1 VIDVIDDQ
9 YTSINKEKEKAT
21 STMWI
26 RFYEVMEEDYEKA
39 KAGGSCLIKKS
50 ENDFISLLI
59 QSCSDKRKTQQMANT
74 RKHTR

>member
-1 VIDVIDDQ
+1 
-9 YTSINKEKEKAT
+9 
-21 STMWI
+21 MWI